1 MDANLLIKEIHSILI
16 LIENQNTNP
25 LERKMKEKQRI
36 KKKERRA
43 RELDSTKPYKWP
55 PNPRKAGY
63 KSF

>member
-1 MDANLLIKEIHSILI
+1 
-16 LIENQNTNP
+16 
-25 LERKMKEKQRI
+25 MKEKQRI